1 MNLIFLTKSSVPII
15 GHIAVILGLIMD
27 GLFRVTANL
36 GVTNIGLSIILFTL
50 IINLLMWPLTVKQ
63 QKSSRLMSVMQPEL
77 QAIQKKYR
85 GKTDNVSVMRMQNE
99 TKAVYAKYG
108 TSMTGGCVF
117 LLIQMPILFA
127 LYQVIYRIPAY
138 VPSVYAVFKNA
149 AEPVMQQPGY
159 IEVLN
164 GIGEKIRPALVEG
177 ATLNQVIDFLYRFT
191 PTQWASLEAAFPSI
205 APVLADT
212 AVAIGKMN
220 YFLGINLSVPPF
232 QGFMPNPA
240 WIIPIAAAL
249 VQWYSTKLMTAGT
262 SSSRS
267 NDSDNPMAQQMQTM
281 NTMMP
286 MMSLVFCFTLPAG
299 IGLYWVAS
307 GLCRMVQQMIIN
319 HQLDSMNIEEIV
331 KANMEKANAKAIE
344 KGGNAQQ
351 LKSRTEKT
359 VRGIQNMER
368 EAEEEERS
376 MKEKMS
382 RNAKV
387 VADSTAYYQKNAKPG
402 SLASKAN
409 MVAMYNDRQMEKK
422 NKKKKDVAADAE
434 KTVKETAADVEN
446 AVNAAETAAAETV
459 NAVENAAAEAVN
471 TAETAGAADKQ
482 EN

>member
-15 GHIAVILGLIMD
+15 GPIAVILGRIMD
-27 GLFRVTANL
+27 ALFRVTANF

-85 GKTDNVSVMRMQNE
+85 GKTDNVSMMRMQNE

-108 TSMTGGCVF
+108 TSMTGSCLF

-138 VPSVYAVFKNA
+138 VPSVYTVFKSA
-149 AEPVMQQPGY
+149 ADPIMQQAGY
-159 IEVLN
+159 VEVLN
-164 GIGEKIRPALVEG
+164 GIGEKIRPLLEQG
-177 ATLNQVIDFLYRFT
+177 ATTDLVIDFLYKFT
-191 PTQWASLEAAFPSI
+191 PAQWTSLEEAFPAI
-205 APVLADT
+205 ATTLAE
-212 AVAIGKMN
+212 ASANIEKMN
-220 YFLGINLSVPPF
+220 YFLGINLSTAPF
-232 QGFMPNPA
+232 QGFKPSLA

-249 VQWYSTKLMTAGT
+249 VQWYSAKLMTASTG
-262 SSSRS
+262 SSKKA
-267 NDSDNPMAQQMQTM
+267 DSENAMAQQMQTM

-286 MMSLVFCFTLPAG
+286 LMSLFFCFTLPAG
-299 IGLYWVAS
+299 IGVYWVAS
-307 GLCRMVQQMIIN
+307 GICRMVQQMIIN

-359 VRGIQNMER
+359 VRGIQNMEK
-368 EAEEEERS
+368 EAEEEERT

-387 VADSTAYYQKNAKPG
+387 VADSTAYYKKNAKPG

-409 MVAMYNDRQMEKK
+409 MVSMYNDRQMEKK
-422 NKKKKDVAADAE
+422 NKKKKDTAADAE
-434 KTVKETAADVEN
+434 KAVKDAAADAEKAVDT
-446 AVNAAETAAAETV
+446 AVNAVETAAAETV
-459 NAVENAAAEAVN
+459 NA
-471 TAETAGAADKQ
+471 AETAVADAAEKQ